1 MSCSCA
7 GLTIRERA
15 ENVKIN
21 YGLARNEDNS
31 LGEKFDYFLFLIL
44 CFQNIFA

>member
-1 MSCSCA
+1 MFCSCV
-7 GLTIRERA
+7 GLIIRERV

-21 YGLARNEDNS
+21 YGFVRNEDNS

-44 CFQNIFA
+44 CF